1 MSIKPYKFDTSAGRV
16 DAIDMK
22 QHPSL
27 NVSIFSY
34 NFDTIT
40 CLCRSH
46 RHKLTFRQI
55 VSIFWEQPN
64 MNWQADKPYNT
75 LPLLPPT
82 IERVETR
89 SVLKACAPARAALA
103 ELKQAGRLLPNQNL
117 LINLLPLLEAK
128 DSSEIEN
135 IVTTTDKLFQFA
147 QEDSGADLATKEA
160 LRYRTAL
167 YQGFKEL
174 DDKPLCTTTAV
185 EICSHLKN
193 TQMEIRKIPGTI
205 IGNHTTGETVYT
217 PPVGE
222 NVIRDLLANWER
234 FLHSEDDIDPLIKM
248 AISHYQF
255 EAVHPFQDG
264 NGRTGRILNVLYL
277 IEQQLLTLPI
287 LYLSRYIVK
296 NKQDYYHFLN
306 QVTRTGQWEDWLLF
320 MLKGVE
326 QTSIWT
332 CEKIAAVRQLM
343 DHTTDHVRAKLPKIY
358 SHELIQVIFEQPYC
372 RIANLVE
379 RDIAKRQTA
388 STYLKQLVDAGVLN
402 EISAGKEKLFVHPK
416 LMHLMTNDTN
426 DIAPYA

>member
-1 MSIKPYKFDTSAGRV
+1 
-16 DAIDMK
+16 
-22 QHPSL
+22 
-27 NVSIFSY
+27 
-34 NFDTIT
+34 
-40 CLCRSH
+40 
-46 RHKLTFRQI
+46 
-55 VSIFWEQPN
+55 
-64 MNWQADKPYNT
+64 MNWQADKPYNA
-75 LPLLPPT
+75 LPPLPPAT
-82 IERVETR
+82 EQIETR

-117 LINLLPLLEAK
+117 LINLLPILEAK

-147 QEDSGADLATKEA
+147 REDSGADLATKEA

-167 YQGFKEL
+167 YQGFTEL
-174 DDKPLCTTTAV
+174 ADKPLCTATTV
-185 EICSHLKN
+185 DICSSLKN
-193 TQMEIRKIPGTI
+193 TRMEIRKIPGTI
-205 IGNHTTGETVYT
+205 IGNQTTGDVVYT

-222 NVIRDLLANWER
+222 NVIRDLLANWEQ
-234 FLHSEDDIDPLIKM
+234 FLHAKDDIDPLIKM

-255 EAVHPFQDG
+255 EAIHPFHDG

-287 LYLSRYIVK
+287 LYLSRYIVQ
-296 NKQDYYHFLN
+296 NKQDYYSFLN

-332 CEKIAAVRQLM
+332 CEKIAAIQQLM
-343 DHTTDHVRAKLPKIY
+343 DHTARYVRATLPKIY

-379 RDIAKRQTA
+379 HDVAKRQTA
-388 STYLKQLVDAGVLN
+388 STYLTQLAKAGVLN
-402 EISAGKEKLFVHPK
+402 EISPGKERLFVHPK

-426 DIAPYA
+426 EIKPYA